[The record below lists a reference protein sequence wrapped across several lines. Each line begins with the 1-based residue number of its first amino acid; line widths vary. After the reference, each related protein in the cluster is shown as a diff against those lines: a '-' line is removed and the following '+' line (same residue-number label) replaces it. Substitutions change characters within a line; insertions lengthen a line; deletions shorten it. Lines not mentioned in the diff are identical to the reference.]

1 MQPIS
6 ILTGIIIHGKGLG
19 RTVGMPTANLQPV
32 RGSEIPP
39 QGVYASLVHLRDGL
53 HIGVTNIGER
63 PTVDSDSRF
72 TIETNIHD
80 FDKDI
85 YGETMTLT
93 ILYFLR
99 PIRKM
104 KNLEEVKDQV
114 DKDMEKAIALISQ
127 AKISQ

>member
-114 DKDMEKAIALISQ
+114 NKDMEKAIALISQ